1 MLTPNFQQRLE
12 NDLRDQLQLALG
24 KLAEVKVVRSHP
36 LLSEIRTRGLQAVLG
51 GWDEISGVR
60 TQFVLV
66 EFSGSQYRIQ
76 TGQHDGL
83 TGLSSPVV
91 REEALSDARRVADT
105 AVRMVLD
112 DFGVVG
118 TFQNLDGTSVEL
130 AIHGGGLVDSL
141 ASWVKVGDVFAVVR
155 LSREGSKLR
164 GTPIEAAV
172 LEVIEAPQ
180 AGRVRCRYFSRY
192 EGDRALTDDPR
203 ADAGGDSPA
212 LGYRCLKLHTIQGPL
227 KLRLVNDKTQEFLST
242 FRVVISSDPSFK
254 PNAVKAATFQGQGLF
269 EDKGPFTN
277 VVYVRIQSGDT
288 PLVEMPVPLV
298 DDGIIVCR
306 MSPDPTAIKHGEV
319 LLRFNRWVRW
329 CHEAFGTNEER
340 LKEFNVALARPP
352 LDAAAKLGQQTLD
365 ALKAETDRLS
375 AERSQLTA
383 LAATHKLTLDYS
395 EGDQLL
401 GALNRRHEQLNAK
414 LVKVQEAL
422 KDQSS
427 DARKELVA
435 MEQRAELLENQA
447 EFDQA
452 IKLYEKILE
461 ERPDSKNVKA
471 HLDQLKAAWAIK
483 SKDHAQARQF
493 IYDTWPG
500 LDLPGLKA
508 NIAKARDMLARCKQA
523 EDKKTPL
530 KLVLVNFTHASALT
544 KRIEVLRR
552 SPVDTDGSEMKS
564 LVQLSAD
571 LRALQDDAVAWVT
584 GKEKKSAK

>member
-36 LLSEIRTRGLQAVLG
+36 LLGEIRTRGLQAVLG
-51 GWDEISGVR
+51 GWDEVSSVR

-66 EFSGSQYRIQ
+66 EFSGGQYRIQ

-91 REEALSDARRVADT
+91 REEALTDARRVADT
-105 AVRMVLD
+105 AVRMMLD
-112 DFGVVG
+112 DFGIVG
-118 TFQNLDGTSVEL
+118 TFQNLDGPSVEL
-130 AIHGGGLVDSL
+130 AIHGGSLADSL
-141 ASWVKVGDVFAVVR
+141 TPWVKVGDVFAVVR
-155 LSREGSKLR
+155 LSREGGKLR
-164 GTPIEAAV
+164 ATPIEAAV
-172 LEVIEAPQ
+172 LEVIDAPQ
-180 AGRVRCRYFSRY
+180 SGRVRCRYFSRY
-192 EGDRALTDDPR
+192 EGDRVLTDDPR
-203 ADAGGDSPA
+203 SDGNADSPA
-212 LGYRCLKLHTIQGPL
+212 LGYRCLKLHTVQGPL

-242 FRVVISSDPSFK
+242 FRVVVSSDPAFK
-254 PNAVKAATFQGQGLF
+254 PDTVKAATFQGQGLF

-298 DDGIIVCR
+298 DDGVIVCR

-329 CHEAFGTNEER
+329 SHEAFDTNEQR
-340 LKEFNVALARPP
+340 LKEFNLALGKPP

-365 ALKAETDRLS
+365 ALKSETDRLA
-375 AERSQLTA
+375 AERSQLTT

-395 EGDQLL
+395 DGDQSL
-401 GALNRRHEQLNAK
+401 GALRRRQELLNAK
-414 LVKVQEAL
+414 LGEVQAAL
-422 KDQSS
+422 KDETSE
-427 DARKELVA
+427 ARKELIA
-435 MEQRAELLENQA
+435 MEKRAELLEIQA
-447 EFDQA
+447 DFDQA

-461 ERPDSKNVKA
+461 QRPDSKNVKA
-471 HLDQLKAAWAIK
+471 RLDELQAAWAIK
-483 SKDHAQARQF
+483 SKEHAQARQF

-508 NIAKARDMLARCKQA
+508 NIAKAREMLTRCKQA

-530 KLVLVNFTHASALT
+530 KLALANHTHSSALS